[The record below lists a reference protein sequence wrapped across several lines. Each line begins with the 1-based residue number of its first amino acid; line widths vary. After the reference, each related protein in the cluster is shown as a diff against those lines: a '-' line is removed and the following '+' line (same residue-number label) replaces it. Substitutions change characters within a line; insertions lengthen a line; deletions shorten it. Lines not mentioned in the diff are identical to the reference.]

1 MQNEF
6 LQIPLDSIEP
16 GLILSIYPEGNAE
29 FRQIDILEAEE
40 FSESQYQIL
49 EGNSYEYHFNKE
61 GFQLVA
67 SIFGI
72 VIPSKRH
79 SSSGRI
85 VPNIYVGTIT
95 LDILNTAE
103 NIVVSNLELEVLATK
118 FDQKL
123 DKSYR
128 QNYRF
133 MLEDITDK
141 CTELLMQIN
150 SPVHQT
156 FEIDFNSN
164 HNTVYQRFCF
174 VQSIL
179 NNSDFVEAIHKV
191 ISNPKTNWNEE
202 NEITDIRKIRR
213 FSNDNLRQIISGTN
227 RVGLPESH
235 QLRKSNILSVPLKIT
250 NYRKIE
256 NLDTPENRFI
266 KYVLETFKKFCE
278 ECLDIFSFKQLSKPI
293 QEAEHLIHNLE
304 SQLNHPFF
312 QNINP
317 PKSLKLNSPVLQKRS
332 GYREILNRWLQFD
345 LASKLIWKGGEDVYN
360 AGKKDIASLYEYWLF
375 FTLYDLVK
383 EKFNIISVNFD
394 EQAYNHLIVP
404 TNDGLNVMVKAGKHT
419 ALEGIFTK
427 RNRDLK
433 IKFSYNRTFKGGINY
448 DEAKSGSWTAPLRPD
463 YTLTVWSNSFTEEQ
477 AEANES
483 IVHIHFDAKYKIT
496 NFYQTVHP
504 NLQDAELEEKLN
516 EEELDERKGTYKNV
530 DLLKMHA
537 YKDAIRRSGGAYIL
551 YPGAKEKPFRGF
563 HEIIPGL
570 GAFSVNPSTNKSE
583 INELSK
589 FIDSIIDHLLDRTS
603 QREQLSDETF
613 KIFKEPKSDDNFL
626 HESIPEYL
634 NHEKL
639 NPNEAFVMV
648 GFYKS
653 KEQLDWILK
662 NNLYNFR
669 TGTDKGSLN
678 LSHENV
684 NAKYLILHGSNELIT
699 NKIFQLKT
707 SGPKIL
713 SQNDLIK
720 KNYPKPTGELYLVYE
735 IDKEVS
741 EDFQNLAIDIRKL
754 SKFESH
760 RNSPK
765 PFSVS
770 LTEILK
776 AKVLLIEKFD

>member
-1 MQNEF
+1 MQKEC
-6 LQIPLDSIEP
+6 LQISLNTLEQ
-16 GLILSIYPEGNAE
+16 GLILTIYPEGNAE
-29 FRQIDILEAEE
+29 LREIDIIEAQE
-40 FSESQYQIL
+40 FTESQFQIL
-49 EGNSYEYHFNKE
+49 EGNTYEYHFNQDNY
-61 GFQLVA
+61 QLSA
-67 SIFGI
+67 SVSGI

-79 SSSGRI
+79 TSSGRI
-85 VPNIYVGTIT
+85 VPNIYVGTLT
-95 LDILNTAE
+95 LDITNTSE
-103 NIVVSNLELEVLATK
+103 NRTVSKLDLEVLATK
-118 FDQKL
+118 FNQQL

-128 QNYRF
+128 ENYRF

-179 NNSDFVEAIHKV
+179 NNSDFTEAVQKV
-191 ISNPKTNWNEE
+191 ISNPKTNWEEE
-202 NEITDIRKIRR
+202 NEISDIRKIRR
-213 FSNDNLRQIISGTN
+213 ITNYAVRQIISGTN
-227 RVGLPESH
+227 RVDLPEIHS
-235 QLRKSNILSVPLKIT
+235 LRNSNINSVPLKI
-250 NYRKIE
+250 NGYRKIE
-256 NLDTPENRFI
+256 NVDTPENRFI
-266 KYVLETFKKFCE
+266 KHVLEVFKKFCE
-278 ECLDIFSFKQLSKPI
+278 ECLAIFSFKHLSKPI
-293 QEAEHLIHNLE
+293 QEAEQLIAYLE
-304 SQLNHPFF
+304 SQLNHSFF

-317 PKSLKLNSPVLQKRS
+317 PSSLKLNSPVLQKRS

-383 EKFNIISVNFD
+383 EKFNIQSVNFD
-394 EQAYNHLIVP
+394 EEAYSHLIVP
-404 TNDGLNVMVKAGKHT
+404 TSDGLNVMVKSGKHT
-419 ALEGIFTK
+419 ALEGVYTK

-433 IKFSYNRTFKGGINY
+433 IKFSYNRTFKGGIEYSN
-448 DEAKSGSWTAPLRPD
+448 AKSGSWTAPLRPD
-463 YTLTVWSNSFTEEQ
+463 YTLSIWSNAFTEQQ

-496 NFYQTVHP
+496 NFYRTVHP
-504 NLQDAELEEKLN
+504 NLDGLELEETLN
-516 EEELDERKGTYKNV
+516 QEELEERKGTYKNV

-613 KIFKEPKSDDNFL
+613 KIFKEPKSDDNVL
-626 HESIPEYL
+626 HDYIPEYV
-634 NHEKL
+634 NSEKL
-639 NPNEAFVMV
+639 NPNDTFVLV

-662 NNLYNFR
+662 TNLYNFR
-669 TGTDKGSLN
+669 TGTDIGSLP
-678 LSHENV
+678 LSKENI
-684 NAKYLILHGSNELIT
+684 NAKYLILHGIDELVT
-699 NKIFQLKT
+699 NRIFQLN
-707 SGPKIL
+707 SAGPKIL
-713 SQNDLIK
+713 SQNDLLRK
-720 KNYPKPTGELYLVYE
+720 AYPNPKGELYLVYKIE
-735 IDKEVS
+735 KEVS
-741 EDFQNLAIDIRKL
+741 ADFNNVSIDIRKL
-754 SKFESH
+754 PNFESN
-760 RNSPK
+760 RNSAK
-765 PFSVS
+765 PISVT

-776 AKVLLIEKFD
+776 AKNIEI

>member
-1 MQNEF
+1 MQKEF
-6 LQIPLDSIEP
+6 LQISLEALEA
-16 GLILSIYPEGNAE
+16 GLILTIYPEGNAE
-29 FRQIDILEAEE
+29 FREIDIFEAQE
-40 FSESQYQIL
+40 FSESQFQIL
-49 EGNSYEYHFNKE
+49 EGNCYEYHFNKDN
-61 GFQLVA
+61 FQLSA
-67 SIFGI
+67 SISGI

-85 VPNIYVGTIT
+85 VPNIYVGTLT
-95 LDILNTAE
+95 LDILNTTA
-103 NIVVSNLELEVLATK
+103 NVAVSKLDIEVLATK
-118 FDQKL
+118 FNQQL

-128 QNYRF
+128 ENYRF
-133 MLEDITDK
+133 MLEDITEK

-164 HNTVYQRFCF
+164 QNTVYQRFCF
-174 VQSIL
+174 VQSVL
-179 NNSDFVEAIHKV
+179 NNSDFTEAIQKI

-202 NEITDIRKIRR
+202 NEISDIRKIKRIT
-213 FSNDNLRQIISGTN
+213 NYALRQIISGTN
-227 RVGLPESH
+227 RVALPENNS
-235 QLRKSNILSVPLKIT
+235 LRNSNINSVPLKI
-250 NYRKIE
+250 NGYRKIE
-256 NLDTPENRFI
+256 NIDTPENRFI
-266 KYVLETFKKFCE
+266 KHVLEVFKKFCE
-278 ECLDIFSFKQLSKPI
+278 ECLAVFSSKQLEKPI
-293 QEAEHLIHNLE
+293 QEAQHLIHNLE

-312 QNINP
+312 QNINRP
-317 PKSLKLNSPVLQKRS
+317 TSLKLNSPVLQKRS

-383 EKFNIISVNFD
+383 NKFNIQSVNFD
-394 EQAYNHLIVP
+394 KQAYKHLIVP
-404 TNDGLNVMVKAGKHT
+404 TSDGLNVMVKSGKHT
-419 ALEGIFTK
+419 ALEGVYTK
-427 RNRDLK
+427 RSRDLR
-433 IKFSYNRTFKGGINY
+433 IKFSYNRTFKGGVEY
-448 DEAKSGSWTAPLRPD
+448 SGSKSGSWTAPLRPD
-463 YTLTVWSNSFTEEQ
+463 YTLSVWSNSFTEEQ

-504 NLQDAELEEKLN
+504 NLDGLELEQTLN
-516 EEELDERKGTYKNV
+516 QEESDERKGTYKNV

-613 KIFKEPKSDDNFL
+613 RIFKNPKSDDEVL
-626 HESIPEYL
+626 HESIPEYVDS
-634 NHEKL
+634 EKL
-639 NPNEAFVMV
+639 NPNETFVIV

-669 TGTDKGSLN
+669 TGTDKGSLP
-678 LSHENV
+678 LSNENI
-684 NAKYLILHGSNELIT
+684 NAKYLILHGKDELIT
-699 NKIFQLKT
+699 NRIFQLKT
-707 SGPKIL
+707 TGTKIL

-720 KNYPKPTGELYLVYE
+720 KGYPNPSGELYLVYE
-735 IDKEVS
+735 IEQEVS
-741 EDFQNLAIDIRKL
+741 NDFQNISIDIRNL
-754 SKFESH
+754 AKFENH
-760 RNSPK
+760 RNSAK
-765 PFSVS
+765 PFSAT
-770 LTEILK
+770 LTEVLK
-776 AKVLLIEKFD
+776 AKTIE